1 MNKIIHIILI
11 SLFSLTVFS
20 CAKKSGGGSSTST
33 TTNYSTSCINESSV
47 DNSVIKSVILSG
59 NNFEH
64 KFSNYYGLNCID
76 LGWEYSYN
84 YTYTETGTKTAYT
97 GESTTKIDLIVSSV
111 KRTPKNSA
119 EQLWSNQNEYCGFTD
134 WLIDNT
140 KDISGLTCRVS
151 STDIRIF
158 FSAGDSRQTSWYIY
172 SDGQY
177 LKLGDYSENASLDS
191 NRFANYLQSTVYQRQ

>member
-33 TTNYSTSCINESSV
+33 TTNYSTSCINGSNGNYSEILSV
-47 DNSVIKSVILSG
+47 NLSG
-59 NNFEH
+59 NNYEYKYSGH
-64 KFSNYYGLNCID
+64 YGLNCID

-97 GESTTKIDLIVSSV
+97 GESTTKFDLIVSSV
-111 KRTPKNSA
+111 KFTPKNSD
-119 EQLWSNQNEYCGFTD
+119 EQLWDNQNEYCGFTN

-140 KDISGLTCRVS
+140 KDISGLTCSIS
-151 STDIRIF
+151 STDTRIF
-158 FSAGDSRQTSWYIY
+158 FSAGDSRQTNW
-172 SDGQY
+172 
-177 LKLGDYSENASLDS
+177 
-191 NRFANYLQSTVYQRQ
+191 

>member
-1 MNKIIHIILI
+1 MDRVLYIIIIFFI
-11 SLFSLTVFS
+11 SLTVIS
-20 CAKKSGGGSSTST
+20 CAKKSGGDSSTST
-33 TTNYSTSCINESSV
+33 TTNYSTSCINESS
-47 DNSVIKSVILSG
+47 DDYSKILSVILSG
-59 NNFEH
+59 NNYEYKYSGH
-64 KFSNYYGLNCID
+64 YGLNCID

-111 KRTPKNSA
+111 KKTPKNSA

-151 STDIRIF
+151 STDTRIF

-177 LKLGDYSENASLDS
+177 LKLGDYSDNASLDS